1 MTHVIIPSLARHYPI
16 VSISIAILSEYDSN
30 SKFTIVTPDINF
42 YSATNLSTNYSV
54 VLCSDSAI
62 EPISRDAIFSSLH
75 PSIKAQ
81 AAWFYQQFLK
91 YQCVLDCDTE
101 KVLILDADTVLLFNP
116 FDSPNTFYYTREQN
130 LPYYAM
136 VEQLFGYRP
145 VLEYSCIANFM
156 VFCPSALSSL
166 VEEIEYRHKKTWPYA
181 IISIL
186 NSNPLDFNFSEYETY
201 SNWLATNSPPVTLRP
216 LRIFRRGD
224 LLLKSSN
231 YLDVVKYLALKR
243 YHCVAF
249 EHTHSCSAS
258 KKIAARLI
266 SFFGLRAW

>member
-1 MTHVIIPSLARHYPI
+1 MKEKIDQFCKNYEIQIVDDQKRRARYHPPKYFTDPLRADI
-16 VSISIAILSEYDSN
+16 VSKEFIDYE
-30 SKFTIVTPDINF
+30 
-42 YSATNLSTNYSV
+42 
-54 VLCSDSAI
+54 
-62 EPISRDAIFSSLH
+62 
-75 PSIKAQ
+75 
-81 AAWFYQQFLK
+81 
-91 YQCVLDCDTE
+91 TE

-156 VFCPSALSSL
+156 VFCPSSLSSL

-201 SNWLATNSPPVTLRP
+201 SNWLAINSPPVTLRQ

-231 YLDVVKYLALKR
+231 YLDVVRYLALKR

-249 EHTHSCSAS
+249 EHTHSSSAS